1 MPSTARASH
10 KHQNECTRDEM
21 LFIPAFTRHNLRSKA
36 GDADADEVEFEGCS
50 QRRPMAAPKRLFDD
64 TEPEAAGAVE
74 SVKHA
79 KFIRET
85 RLDRHESTLRIV
97 CGTYSITRFNVC

>member
-1 MPSTARASH
+1 MARASH
-10 KHQNECTRDEM
+10 KHQNECTQDEM

-50 QRRPMAAPKRLFDD
+50 QRRPTAAPKRLFDD

-79 KFIRET
+79 KFIREI

-97 CGTYSITRFNVC
+97 CGT

>member
-1 MPSTARASH
+1 
-10 KHQNECTRDEM
+10 M

-50 QRRPMAAPKRLFDD
+50 QRRPTAAPKRLFDD
-64 TEPEAAGAVE
+64 TGPKAAGAVE

>member
-1 MPSTARASH
+1 
-10 KHQNECTRDEM
+10 M

-36 GDADADEVEFEGCS
+36 GDADADKVEFEGCS
-50 QRRPMAAPKRLFDD
+50 HTTAAPKRLFDD

-79 KFIRET
+79 KFIRKT

-97 CGTYSITRFNVC
+97 CGTYSISRFNVC

>member
-50 QRRPMAAPKRLFDD
+50 QSQSGCLMTPSRKLPVL
-64 TEPEAAGAVE
+64 
-74 SVKHA
+74 
-79 KFIRET
+79 
-85 RLDRHESTLRIV
+85 L
-97 CGTYSITRFNVC
+97 